1 VFCCEDH
8 LLYWVMC
15 SGDNAH
21 EMAARHRGRVR
32 GYLPEGNRLGRFR

>member
-1 VFCCEDH
+1 
-8 LLYWVMC
+8 VMC

-21 EMAARHRGRVR
+21 ETAARHHGQVR